1 MTTWEIQW
9 DLWSV
14 DLSLSGEMQ
23 GQVGGSKTASIVA
36 DLSETTFETLY
47 GEERWVWLGH
57 PGGTGGS
64 LLLLAAAP
72 HCWGHPGGSLL
83 PDFGDLCCSRI
94 GGEVHSMVWDPTGER
109 LAVIIRGQSCP
120 VPSLCLVILLP
131 AGKRDTGTRESLP
144 AAVPSTG
151 HPEAPGSQT
160 AIAVFRTRNSP
171 IFELLP
177 WCAWVGF
184 GVGLSSLQ
192 GGLGSLQSIWGGFG
206 AHCSRFGIGLGS
218 LNPINPQDV
227 MGNSSS
233 SVLLLQSQSLL
244 HP

>member
-1 MTTWEIQW
+1 MG
-9 DLWSV
+9 LAGAPRGHRGV
-14 DLSLSGEMQ
+14 LAPP
-23 GQVGGSKTASIVA
+23 GSC
-36 DLSETTFETLY
+36 
-47 GEERWVWLGH
+47 
-57 PGGTGGS
+57 PS
-64 LLLLAAAP
+64 LL
-72 HCWGHPGGSLL
+72 GTSEGSLL

-120 VPSLCLVILLP
+120 VPGLCLVILLP

-171 IFELLP
+171 VFELLP
-177 WCAWVGF
+177 WCAGVGF
-184 GVGLSSLQ
+184 GV
-192 GGLGSLQSIWGGFG
+192 GLGSLQSIWGGFG

-233 SVLLLQSQSLL
+233 SMLFLQSQSLL
-244 HP
+244 HPQMCFGHTVPSPPHPLGFGLSFPSASR